1 MSLPLLDQA
10 VTLFRAGRLAESEA
24 LLTQQLQRH
33 AADFTALN
41 LSGIIA
47 ARTRRIDRAA
57 DFFSR
62 AIQVRPTEGGVH
74 RNLAQAQITL
84 GRLEHAVATL
94 DGALRLQPGSGENHL
109 LRGFV
114 LLDLNRCADA
124 LASIDRA
131 IAFGAGN
138 RADALEARAAALRKL
153 DRPQEALVACQR
165 ALSLSPHTA
174 RAQLLQGALLSDLGR
189 PAEALLSFDQAL
201 QAQPQNAAAHSG
213 RGSVLMD
220 LRRPDEA
227 LESFERALEFQPGFV
242 TALNNRAVALNELGR
257 FDEAVQAFDKVQ
269 QVDATSDYCRTNL
282 AQLRLLL
289 GDFGTGWPLYESR
302 PRVGLA
308 AHVFAA
314 PAWRGEPIQGKTL
327 LLVAEQGAGDTL
339 QFCRYVPVLEALGA
353 GVLLWAPAR
362 LRRLVQSVSATLRFV
377 ADDAQPPACHY
388 HCRLLSVPY
397 LLRSSAHPSSH
408 DIPAA
413 VPYLAVDDDRIAH
426 WRRHLGGDGFRIG
439 VCWQGARTRMDLGRS
454 YALREIAPLLQVPG
468 VRLISLQKG
477 DGSEQL
483 ETLPP
488 DLRVEQLPDAFD
500 QGSDAFLDTAAVMQ
514 SLDLVVTSDTS
525 IAHLAGALGRPT
537 WIALQKVPEWRWQL
551 EREDTPWYPTCRL
564 FRQQGRG
571 EWRDVFGRMREELVR
586 LRFTTA

>member
-10 VTLFRAGRLAESEA
+10 VALFRAGRLAESEA

-33 AADFTALN
+33 SADFTALN

-57 DFFSR
+57 DFFGR
-62 AIQVRPTEGGVH
+62 AIQVRPAEVGVH

-84 GRLEHAVATL
+84 GRLEDAAATL
-94 DGALRLQPGSGENHL
+94 DGALRLQPSSGENHL
-109 LRGFV
+109 TRGFV
-114 LLDLNRCADA
+114 LLDLNRCAEA

-131 IAFGAGN
+131 IALGAGS

-153 DRPQEALVACQR
+153 NRPQEALVACQR
-165 ALSLSPHTA
+165 ALSLDPHSA

-189 PAEALLSFDQAL
+189 PAEALLSFDRAL
-201 QAQPQNAAAHSG
+201 QSQPENAAAHSG

-220 LRRPDEA
+220 LCRPDEA
-227 LESFERALEFQPGFV
+227 LESFERAVQCQPGFV
-242 TALNNRAVALNELGR
+242 TALNNRAVALNQLGR
-257 FDEAVQAFDKVQ
+257 FEEAKQAFA
-269 QVDATSDYCRTNL
+269 QVLKIDPASDYCRTNL
-282 AQLRLLL
+282 AQLHLLL
-289 GDFGTGWPLYESR
+289 GDFDAGWPLYESR

-308 AHVFAA
+308 ARVPSA
-314 PAWRGEPIQGKTL
+314 PAWAGEPVRGKTL

-339 QFCRYVPVLEALGA
+339 QFCRYVPVLEAMGA
-353 GVLLWAPAR
+353 EVLLWAPAR
-362 LRRLVQSVSATLRFV
+362 LERLVRSVSPTLRLIADV
-377 ADDAQPPACHY
+377 ASPPICDY
-388 HCRLLSVPY
+388 QCRLLSVPY
-397 LLRSSAHPSSH
+397 LLR
-408 DIPAA
+408 DVPAV
-413 VPYLAVDDDRIAH
+413 VPYLAVDGDRVAH
-426 WRRHLGGDGFRIG
+426 WRRHLGDDGIRIG

-454 YALREIAPLLQVPG
+454 YPLREIAPLLQVPG

-483 ETLPP
+483 EALPP
-488 DLRVEQLPDAFD
+488 DLSVERLPDSFD
-500 QGSDAFLDTAAVMQ
+500 QGADAFLDTAAVMQ

-525 IAHLAGALGRPT
+525 IAHLAGALGRPA

-551 EREDTPWYPTCRL
+551 ERDDTPWYPTCQL
-564 FRQQGRG
+564 FRQQRRG
-571 EWRDVFGRMREELVR
+571 EWSDVFEHMREELAR